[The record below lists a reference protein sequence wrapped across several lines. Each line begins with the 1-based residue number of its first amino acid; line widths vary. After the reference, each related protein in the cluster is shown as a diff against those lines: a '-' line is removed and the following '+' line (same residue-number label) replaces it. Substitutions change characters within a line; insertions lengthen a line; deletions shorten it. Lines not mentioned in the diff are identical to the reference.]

1 MARQPY
7 APEVLPDI
15 LPIFPLAGVL
25 LLPRGSLPLNIFEPR
40 YLAMT
45 DDALKS
51 DHRLIGMIQPTGADD
66 AESIAASGRNG
77 PELFKTG
84 CAGKLIQFAET
95 RDRRYMVTLV
105 GISRFT
111 IAEELPLTRGYRR
124 VRPDWTP
131 FAGDLEEEYQRGQF
145 DRERLLAALK
155 QYFKAHKIDP
165 NWKAIGEMGD
175 RMLVTS
181 LSMGCPFNPSEKQAL
196 LEAKELPARAEVLTT
211 LLEMSATPEP
221 PEGTRH

>member
-7 APEVLPDI
+7 APDVLPEI

-25 LLPRGSLPLNIFEPR
+25 LLPRGSLPLNIFEER

-45 DDALKS
+45 NDTLKS
-51 DHRLIGMIQPTGADD
+51 DHRMIGMIQPTGADD
-66 AESIAASGRNG
+66 AESIVAAGRNG
-77 PELFKTG
+77 PELFRTG
-84 CAGKLIQFAET
+84 CAGRLIQFAET

-105 GISRFT
+105 GISRFR
-111 IAEELPLTRGYRR
+111 IAEELPLMRGYRR
-124 VRPDWTP
+124 VHPDWSP
-131 FAGDLEEEYQRGQF
+131 FEGDLEDEYMRGQF

-155 QYFKAHKIDP
+155 QYFKTHNIDP
-165 NWKAIGEMGD
+165 NWKAIGEMGE

-196 LEAKELPARAEVLTT
+196 LEATDLPARAEVLTT
-211 LLEMSATPEP
+211 LLEISATPDA
-221 PEGTRH
+221 PENTRH